1 MGTEGKSPQK
11 VKSRLHG
18 RNKHRSRYDLKDLV
32 THSPELASHVIK
44 NAYGDESVDF
54 FNPMSVLALNKALLL
69 KHYGVNDWDIPQG
82 YLCPP
87 IPGRADY
94 IHHVADLLC
103 SSNFGTIPTGS
114 KITVLDIGVGAN
126 CVYPII
132 GNAEYGWNFIGSDV
146 DPAAIDSAKAILKK
160 NPGLKKSVDLRMQKS
175 AKQIFTG
182 VLQNDEHIDVAI
194 CNPPFH
200 GSKEEAQLTAKRK
213 FKNLAKDKKAEMELN
228 FGGKSFELWCEGGE
242 KAFVQRM
249 ANESK
254 KFRKSCFW
262 FTTLVSKQSNL
273 KGIHKILETL
283 NAEEVMTL
291 PMGQGNK
298 SSRIV
303 AWTFLTKEERKAWKT
318 GNWQKK

>member
-1 MGTEGKSPQK
+1 MATERKAPQK
-11 VKSRLHG
+11 IKSRLHG
-18 RNKHRSRYDLKDLV
+18 RNKHRTRYNLQELV
-32 THSPELASHVIK
+32 THSADLANHVIK
-44 NAYGDESVDF
+44 NAYGDESIDF
-54 FNPMSVLALNKALLL
+54 FNPKSVKALNKALLI
-69 KHYGVNDWDIPQG
+69 KHYGVIDWDIPKD

-94 IHHVADLLC
+94 IHHIADLLC
-103 SSNFGTIPTGS
+103 SSNFGTIPTGK

-146 DPAAIDSAKAILKK
+146 DPAALDSAKSILKA
-160 NPGLKKSVDLRMQKS
+160 NPKLKKSVDIRAQSS
-175 AKQIFTG
+175 AKQIFSG
-182 VLQNDEHIDVAI
+182 IIQKDEFVDISI

-200 GSKEEAQLTAKRK
+200 GSKEEANLSAKRK
-213 FKNLAKDKKAEMELN
+213 FKNLTKDKKAEVELN

-242 KAFVQRM
+242 KAFVQKM

-254 KFRKSCFW
+254 KFGKSCFW
-262 FTTLVSKQSNL
+262 FTTLISKQSNL

-283 NAEEVMTL
+283 RADEIMTL

-303 AWTFLTKEERKAWKT
+303 AWTFLTKEERKAWK
-318 GNWQKK
+318 NDRWKD